1 YWRQTL
7 AGTAFYATQSFAFF
21 GINIFLPILLKSMD
35 VTDTYLAG
43 LFYNIATVA
52 GPAIGIYFFNIYR
65 RRSFLIVTFSISS
78 LCLFILAFGKSINSI
93 IEITIFTLLAVI
105 LTASVLLDFPYTSE
119 LFDIKLRGTGVGFVI
134 AMSRIGAA
142 LGTFLLPVVVSAYG
156 SYVTMAIC
164 GVVLLLGTVICYF
177 VAPETNPRY
186 VNKD

>member
-1 YWRQTL
+1 
-7 AGTAFYATQSFAFF
+7 
-21 GINIFLPILLKSMD
+21 M
-35 VTDTYLAG
+35 
-43 LFYNIATVA
+43 
-52 GPAIGIYFFNIYR
+52 
-65 RRSFLIVTFSISS
+65 
-78 LCLFILAFGKSINSI
+78 
-93 IEITIFTLLAVI
+93 
-105 LTASVLLDFPYTSE
+105 LDFPYTSE